1 MILSIL
7 LLAATMAEPAT
18 KTGDI
23 IGVATM
29 LPDRS
34 IEMQLRSVQCDG
46 TIAESVTA
54 VRPEDRGYSD
64 IVIHVGGLSPSEKK
78 PVRAWPI
85 EACP

>member
-1 MILSIL
+1 MNLPIL
-7 LLAATMAEPAT
+7 LLAVAVAEPAT

-34 IEMQLRSVQCDG
+34 IQMQLRSVQCDG
-46 TIAESVTA
+46 MIAESVMT
-54 VRPEDRGYSD
+54 VRPEEPSYAD
-64 IVIHVGGLSPSEKK
+64 IVTHVGGLNPSEKK
-78 PVRAWPI
+78 PIPAWPT